1 MKANRHIARRRLGIA
16 ITAVAGLLLAA
27 APGAAQKAVPRP
39 SLPLMPYPQ
48 QVVEGEGRLPISS
61 DFSLHFSRYRSPRLE
76 RAKRRTLARLAR
88 QTGLRL
94 SADSAPGEWATLI
107 VAIDGPAPSTVPS
120 LDDDERYS
128 LEVSSGGA
136 RLHAPSPRGA
146 LYGLETF
153 LQLVTLGDDGNR
165 YLPSVRIVDYPS
177 YPWRGLLIDS
187 ARRFFSVATIKRQLD
202 GMASAKYNVLHWH
215 LTDDQAWRIESRA
228 LPKLHRQGSAGRYYR
243 QEDIRSVVEYAS
255 ELGIRVVPEFDF
267 PGHVSA
273 IALAYPELMSAP
285 GPYRPETRWG
295 VHEPTMNPLNE
306 DVYRFIDTLI
316 AEMKTLFPDPY
327 IHIGGDEVNP
337 KQWNENEDI
346 QVFMQKQGLR
356 DHHQLHAWFNR
367 KLAAIL
373 KKHGRKM
380 LGWDEILHADLP
392 AGTVI
397 QSWRG
402 ADALAR
408 AAALGHEGIL
418 SAGYYLDQP
427 QPASYH
433 YRNHPVASF
442 LRVDDRVHTG
452 ERVERWQFV
461 MPRRKGSAVQG
472 AFTLI
477 GDGDG
482 IQRGFIDI
490 RGRTRRALRDIDDKA
505 GTLRF
510 WLDTWMGKTTFIL
523 QRAADELA
531 GAAIVAN
538 GRYPVTGK
546 RLPAPAP
553 GAPTPGSSPWP
564 LSLTAAQRARVLG
577 GEAALWS
584 ELVSE
589 QVIDLRLW
597 PRAYVVGERLWSDKN
612 LVDEENMYRRLSAV
626 SRWAVTSVQLRHR
639 RQAVQGLQRLAGSAD
654 IRPLQ
659 ILSEAVEQAQY
670 YHRHHE
676 KYLAGHYHKD
686 APLDGFADALPAES
700 SVVRTLGGE
709 VRKLLRQP
717 DNPLPLAGIVDTL
730 LRWRDNHPALT
741 RLLAAR
747 PPLVGMQGVAVQVR
761 DVAELGLAC
770 IGLLRRGEQLGAE
783 QAEAAQRMLTK
794 AKEINQEL
802 VVAAAYP
809 VGRLLELCR

>member
-1 MKANRHIARRRLGIA
+1 MKASRPIPRHGRCAAIIAALG
-16 ITAVAGLLLAA
+16 LCFAA
-27 APGAAQKAVPRP
+27 APGAAQKVAPLP
-39 SLPLMPYPQ
+39 SLPYPQ
-48 QVVEGEGRLPISS
+48 QLVEGAGRLPVSS
-61 DFSLHFSRYRSPRLE
+61 DFSLHFSGYRSPRLE
-76 RAKRRTLARLAR
+76 RAKRRILARLAR

-94 SADSAPGEWATLI
+94 SGNSASGAGATLV
-107 VAIDGPAPSTVPS
+107 VAIDGPSPSVVPS

-128 LEVSSGGA
+128 LEISPDGA

-146 LYGLETF
+146 RHGLETF
-153 LQLVTLGDDGNR
+153 LQLVAIGDDGNS

-215 LTDDQAWRIESRA
+215 LTDDQAWRVESRA

-243 QEDIRSVVEYAS
+243 REDIRSVVDYAT

-285 GPYRPETRWG
+285 GPYLPETRWG
-295 VHEPTMNPLNE
+295 VHEPTMNPANE

-316 AEMKTLFPDPY
+316 AEMKTLFPDSY
-327 IHIGGDEVNP
+327 IHIGGDEINP
-337 KQWNENEDI
+337 KHWNENEEI
-346 QVFMQKQGLR
+346 QAFMKKHGLR

-367 KLAAIL
+367 RLAAIL

-380 LGWDEILHADLP
+380 LGWDEILHPDLP

-402 ADALAR
+402 ADSLAR
-408 AAALGHEGIL
+408 AAVLGHAGIL

-433 YRNHPVASF
+433 YRNHPVAPF
-442 LRVDDRVHTG
+442 LRVDDSVHAD
-452 ERVERWQFV
+452 ERAERWQFA
-461 MPRRKGSAVQG
+461 MPRRKGSAVHG
-472 AFTLI
+472 RFTLI
-477 GDGDG
+477 GDSDG

-490 RGRTRRALRDIDDKA
+490 RGRTRRALRDIDDSA
-505 GTLRF
+505 GVLRF
-510 WLDTWMGKTTFIL
+510 WLDTWMGKTTFTL
-523 QRAADELA
+523 QRAADGLA
-531 GAAIVAN
+531 GAATVAN

-546 RLPAPAP
+546 RLPDPVP
-553 GAPTPGSSPWP
+553 GAPTVESSPWP
-564 LSLTAAQRARVLG
+564 LTLTAAQRARVLG

-584 ELVSE
+584 ELVCE

-612 LVDEENMYRRLSAV
+612 LVDEKNMYTRLSAV

-676 KYLAGHYHKD
+676 KYLDGRYHKD

-700 SVVRTLGGE
+700 SLVRTLGE
-709 VRKLLRQP
+709 DVEKLLRQP
-717 DNPLPLAGIVDTL
+717 DNLLPLAGIADIL
-730 LRWRDNHPALT
+730 LRWRDNHPALIG
-741 RLLAAR
+741 LIAVR
-747 PPLVGMQGVAVQVR
+747 PPLAGMEEVAGQVR

-770 IGLLRRGEQLGAE
+770 IRLFRRGDKFRAE
-783 QAEAAQRMLTK
+783 QTETAQRILTK
-794 AKEINQEL
+794 AKEINREL
-802 VVAAAYP
+802 VVASAYP
-809 VGRLLELCR
+809 VARLLELCR